1 VSGGWGGAGRYG
13 AAAVVV
19 EQRSSWITR
28 RRRIF
33 AELLTHHHHPENPP
47 SSRATLARAPLDVDA
62 MPRAREKAMGDASI
76 SLMDSVH
83 DEVLALILAA
93 VPAPDR
99 LRCEE
104 VCTRWRRI
112 LTTHDEFTRALI
124 VPFDPQDDSPTVRT
138 ADGWSEI
145 REDARD
151 DALLAAV
158 AKAGGRLRHLS
169 LVGCASVTPDAVL
182 AALRSNPEITRLSMH
197 EGESE
202 EYLLR
207 LRPRDLDALAGAM
220 HERATDGTTPRLEVS
235 VEVAGN
241 RELDALT
248 RLLANAAESTSAPP
262 PAPIV
267 IHGVEVHIV
276 ALTLSLLFPDAVL
289 VPHLGDDATDDDDD
303 DAVARETNA
312 ATAKLLADAFRA
324 VGPRGLTRV
333 NFGDRSLTDPR
344 WASATLRAMAVSCAS
359 LRELRVDGYAFRAE
373 STCFAFHYALEST
386 SSTLRRLSV
395 RRAWCVAKHFAIPV
409 NSVETV
415 HLEMPTIYTLVS
427 SAAASGARA
436 ISFAKAPD
444 GGGRVSRSASAAG
457 RPVWD
462 ALHSHDLRSGLD
474 TVGAPGRSLT
484 HLDVGFV
491 EPKLDDLI
499 EVVEGAGLARLAY
512 LGVAGPVRDSEG
524 EAAATIK
531 EGANRL
537 VAAVQAHAETLQ
549 YLEAGGLPQPVI
561 AGLVRSVPKFDALH
575 TLDLSGSP
583 PRRKKDND
591 ASFAALGEVLG
602 DAACKLRRLVLV
614 HCGVVAANLREIG
627 KGAVRSKTLVA
638 VDLSFNSNLG
648 DDGGCKELAR
658 WIRKADRLSRLELE
672 ACGVGDAG
680 AKILASAVAERST
693 FRRLD
698 LAANLGI
705 RKAGRAALAEASKG
719 RPGIWCKETADDA
732 PWSKGYGTDDDE
744 AEDDDGDGGYF
755 SEDDGFFAE
764 HSGGVRAGSRWG
776 QLTT

>member
-1 VSGGWGGAGRYG
+1 
-13 AAAVVV
+13 
-19 EQRSSWITR
+19 
-28 RRRIF
+28 
-33 AELLTHHHHPENPP
+33 
-47 SSRATLARAPLDVDA
+47 
-62 MPRAREKAMGDASI
+62 MPRAREKAMTDAST
-76 SLMDSVH
+76 SLMDLVH

-104 VCTRWRRI
+104 VCKRWRRI

-158 AKAGGRLRHLS
+158 AKARGRLRHLS

-182 AALRSNPEITRLSMH
+182 AALRSNPEVTRLSMH

-220 HERATDGTTPRLEVS
+220 RERATDGTTPRLEVS

-248 RLLANAAESTSAPP
+248 RLLAESSSAPP
-262 PAPIV
+262 PAPLV
-267 IHGVEVHIV
+267 IHGVEVRIV

-303 DAVARETNA
+303 DAIARETNA
-312 ATAKLLADAFRA
+312 ATAKLLEDAFRA

-333 NFGDRSLTDPR
+333 NFGDRSLTDPM
-344 WASATLRAMAVSCAS
+344 WASATLYAMAGSCAS

-373 STCFAFHYALEST
+373 STCLAFERALELLEMMT
-386 SSTLRRLSV
+386 STLRRLSV
-395 RRAWCVAKHFAIPV
+395 RRAWCIAKSFGLQNV
-409 NSVETV
+409 SLKQV
-415 HLEMPTIYTLVS
+415 HLEMPTDSHMVWF
-427 SAAASGARA
+427 AGAGRVRA
-436 ISFAKAPD
+436 LSFAKAPD
-444 GGGRVSRSASAAG
+444 GGGRVTRSATADG
-457 RPVWD
+457 RPVWTSD
-462 ALHSHDLRSGLD
+462 QSRGLLM
-474 TVGAPGRSLT
+474 GFGLGLANSLT

-491 EPKLDDLI
+491 EPKFDDLI
-499 EVVEGAGLARLAY
+499 EVVEMARRARLEF

-524 EAAATIK
+524 EAAAKI
-531 EGANRL
+531 EANANRL

-602 DAACKLRRLVLV
+602 DAACGLRRLVLV

-680 AKILASAVAERST
+680 AKILASAVAERSS

-719 RPGIWCKETADDA
+719 RTGIWCKETADDA
-732 PWSKGYGTDDDE
+732 PWSRGYGTDED
-744 AEDDDGDGGYF
+744 EDDDGGGGYF
-755 SEDDGFFAE
+755 SEDDGYFAD
-764 HSGGVRAGSRWG
+764 HSSVGLRTGSRWG
-776 QLTT
+776 QLTI